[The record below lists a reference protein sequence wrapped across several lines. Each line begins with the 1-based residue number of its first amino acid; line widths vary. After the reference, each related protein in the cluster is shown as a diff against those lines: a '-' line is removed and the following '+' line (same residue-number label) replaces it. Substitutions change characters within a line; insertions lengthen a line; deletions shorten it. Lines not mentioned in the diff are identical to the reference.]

1 MDRQG
6 NWHCSCPHWV
16 ARLQGLGMACK
27 HIDAVMNY
35 RREWELLPAAVDG
48 KGPAYNP
55 RDVARCALETL
66 IQYGKE
72 SQPKCASRG
81 EALGYAVYAL
91 GITSK
96 DAPLEDEVREIV
108 EMCKEGLEQWNGHL
122 ERATLDAIQKRAYVR
137 RGRKLTITLPEC
149 WRGMKSRAY
158 LQWKSCRSKMRYS
171 TRHEA
176 ESAAERQ
183 GKEHGIIFRVYPC
196 NLCHGYHMTHAKERS
211 GYAAD

>member
-1 MDRQG
+1 MIPLTTLSKYFAQR
-6 NWHCSCPHWV
+6 PHVNISVQAWND
-16 ARLQGLGMACK
+16 LHMMA
-27 HIDAVMNY
+27 
-35 RREWELLPAAVDG
+35 
-48 KGPAYNP
+48 
-55 RDVARCALETL
+55 
-66 IQYGKE
+66 
-72 SQPKCASRG
+72 
-81 EALGYAVYAL
+81 
-91 GITSK
+91 
-96 DAPLEDEVREIV
+96 LEDEVREIV